1 MFTMAI
7 KLLAWLAGWTD
18 YPSKKYPGTAIIL
31 RKLR

>member
-7 KLLAWLAGWTD
+7 KLLARLAGWTA